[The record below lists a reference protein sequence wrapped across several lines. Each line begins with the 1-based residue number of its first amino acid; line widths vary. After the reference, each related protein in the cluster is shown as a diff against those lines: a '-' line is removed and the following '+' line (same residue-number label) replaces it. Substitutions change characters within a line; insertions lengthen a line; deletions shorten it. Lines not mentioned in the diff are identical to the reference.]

1 MGVVPWE
8 YLYMAYLVGKKQ
20 KGKTYYYLSESARVN
35 GKPRIVSQQYLGSAD
50 EIALRLSDA
59 GPGEPDRSQHLFFGD
74 VAAVWVMLER
84 LGAVDI
90 IDDVVGSR
98 RSDAG
103 GSVGTYIALAALNRV
118 VAPCSKLAFADWWA
132 KTSGDRVVGHL
143 SPRALDHR
151 RFWEAMDAITAAQLV
166 EIERRIT
173 EAMVQAFDLDL
184 SGLVLDM
191 TNFAAYIDSA
201 NERAPIAQRGHAKQ
215 KRNDLR
221 LVGLALV
228 VSTDGGIPLL
238 SHAYGGNHPDV
249 TQFSHVLGELV
260 ARWGALAKESDE
272 LTLVYDAGQDSE
284 ANQDAVA
291 KSPLHF
297 VGSRP
302 PSQHP
307 DLLAIAKGRYK
318 VIDAERF
325 PGLSAVETR
334 TTALGAEYRVIVTH
348 SETFH
353 AKQSRGFEQTLAKA
367 RRALVALAERLER
380 GKTRKD
386 RDAVEVEIARILKPR
401 WVSRVITTTLSGD
414 RPAEFRLKFSEDDV
428 ARRALEEEL
437 FGKRVLFTD
446 HDDWE
451 VADVVAAYRSQHH
464 VESDFRQM
472 KDRTVVSFNPMFHW
486 TDDKIRV
493 HVFYCVLALA
503 LARLMRREVAKAGLD
518 MSVREMLS
526 TLGEIEETVLLYQG
540 DRGRPRARRMLTEM
554 DPTQERLYDFFG
566 LAAHAPTR

>member
-1 MGVVPWE
+1 
-8 YLYMAYLVGKKQ
+8 MAYLVGKKQ
-20 KGKTYYYLSESARVN
+20 DGKTYYYLTESARVN

-50 EIALRLSDA
+50 EIAQRLSEA
-59 GPGEPDRSQHLFFGD
+59 GPGEPDRSSHLAFGD
-74 VAAVWVMLER
+74 IAAVWGMLDR
-84 LGAVDI
+84 LGVVAI

-98 RSDAG
+98 RSDAAA
-103 GSVGTYIALAALNRV
+103 SVGTYIALAALNRV

-132 KTSGDRVVGHL
+132 KTTGDRLVGHL
-143 SPRALDHR
+143 SPGALDHR
-151 RFWEAMDAITAAQLV
+151 RFWDAMDTITSAQLI

-173 EAMVQAFDLDL
+173 EAMVDVFDLDL

-191 TNFAAYIDSA
+191 TNFATYIDSA

-228 VSTDGGIPLL
+228 VSTDGAIPLL
-238 SHAYGGNHPDV
+238 SHAYAGNRGDV
-249 TQFSHVLGELV
+249 TQFAHVLGELV
-260 ARWGALAKESDE
+260 TRWGALAKESDE

-284 ANQDAVA
+284 ANQAAVA
-291 KSPLHF
+291 ASPLHF
-297 VGSRP
+297 VGSLP

-307 DLLAIAKGRYK
+307 DLLAIPKGRYE
-318 VIDAERF
+318 VVDAERF
-325 PGLSAVETR
+325 PGLIATETR
-334 TTALGAEYRVIVTH
+334 TSALGAEYRVIVTH

-353 AKQSRGFEQTLAKA
+353 AKQSRGFDQTLAKA
-367 RRALVALAERLER
+367 RRALAVLAERLER

-386 RDAVEVEIARILKPR
+386 RAAVEAEIASIAKPR
-401 WVSRVITTTLSGD
+401 WVSRVISTTLSGD
-414 RPAEFRLKFSEDDV
+414 RPAAFRLSFTEDAV
-428 ARRALEEEL
+428 ARRTLEEEL

-451 VADVVAAYRSQHH
+451 VADVIAAYRSQHH

-503 LARLMRREVAKAGLD
+503 LARLMRREAAQAGLD
-518 MSVREMLS
+518 MSVRELLCS
-526 TLGEIEETVLLYQG
+526 LGEIEETVLLYQG

-554 DPTQERLYDFFG
+554 DATQVRLYDLFG

>member
-1 MGVVPWE
+1 
-8 YLYMAYLVGKKQ
+8 MAYLVGKKQ
-20 KGKTYYYLSESARVN
+20 NGKTYYYLTESARVN

-50 EIALRLSDA
+50 EIALRLSEA
-59 GPGEPDRSQHLFFGD
+59 GPGEPDRSQHLSFGD
-74 VAAVWVMLER
+74 VAAVWGMLDR
-84 LGAVDI
+84 LGVVGI
-90 IDDVVGSR
+90 VDDVVGSR

-103 GSVGTYIALAALNRV
+103 ASVGTYIALAALNRV

-132 KTSGDRVVGHL
+132 KTTGDRLVGHL
-143 SPRALDHR
+143 SPGALDHR
-151 RFWEAMDAITAAQLV
+151 RFWEAMDAITAADLK

-173 EAMVQAFDLDL
+173 EAMVEVFDLDL

-191 TNFAAYIDSA
+191 TNFATYIDSA

-238 SHAYGGNHPDV
+238 SHAYSGNHPDV
-249 TQFSHVLGELV
+249 TQFSHVLDELV
-260 ARWGALAKESDE
+260 ARWGALAKESDQ

-284 ANQDAVA
+284 ANQSAVA
-291 KSPLHF
+291 ASPLHF
-297 VGSRP
+297 VGSLP

-307 DLLAIAKGRYK
+307 DLLAIAKGRYE
-318 VIDAERF
+318 VVDAQRF
-325 PGLSAVETR
+325 PGLSAIETR
-334 TTALGAEYRVIVTH
+334 TNALGAEYRVIVTH
-348 SETFH
+348 SESFH
-353 AKQSRGFEQTLAKA
+353 AKQSRSFDQTLAKA
-367 RRALVALAERLER
+367 RRQLVALAERLEQGR
-380 GKTRKD
+380 TRKV
-386 RDAVEVEIARILKPR
+386 RAAVEAEIAKIVRPR
-401 WVSRVITTTLSGD
+401 WVSRVMTTTLSGD
-414 RPAEFRLKFSEDDV
+414 RPAAFRLSFSEDAV

-446 HDDWE
+446 HDDWA
-451 VADVVAAYRSQHH
+451 VADVVGAYRSQHH

-493 HVFYCVLALA
+493 HAFYCVLALA
-503 LARLMRREVAKAGLD
+503 VARLMRREAAKAGLD
-518 MSVREMLS
+518 MSVRELLS

-554 DPTQERLYDFFG
+554 DPTQDRLYDLFG
-566 LAAHAPTR
+566 LADHAPTR

>member
-1 MGVVPWE
+1 
-8 YLYMAYLVGKKQ
+8 MAYLVGKKQ
-20 KGKTYYYLSESARVN
+20 KGKTYYYLTESARVN

-59 GPGEPDRSQHLFFGD
+59 GPGEPDRSQHLCFGD

-103 GSVGTYIALAALNRV
+103 ASVGTYIALAALNRV

-143 SPRALDHR
+143 SPGALDHR
-151 RFWEAMDAITAAQLV
+151 RFWEAMDVISAAQLI

-191 TNFAAYIDSA
+191 TNFAPYIDSA

-297 VGSRP
+297 VGSLP

-318 VIDAERF
+318 VVDAERF
-325 PGLSAVETR
+325 AGLSAVETR
-334 TTALGAEYRVIVTH
+334 TTALRAEYRVIVTH

-353 AKQSRGFEQTLAKA
+353 AKQSRGFDQTLAKA

-386 RDAVEVEIARILKPR
+386 REGVEVEIARILKPR

-414 RPAEFRLKFSEDDV
+414 RPAEFRLKFSEDVV
-428 ARRALEEEL
+428 ARRALEEEF

-503 LARLMRREVAKAGLD
+503 LARLMRREVAKAGLN

-554 DPTQERLYDFFG
+554 GPTQERLYDFFG

>member
-1 MGVVPWE
+1 
-8 YLYMAYLVGKKQ
+8 MAYLVGKKQ
-20 KGKTYYYLSESARVN
+20 NGKTYYYLTESARVN

-50 EIALRLSDA
+50 EIALRLSQA
-59 GPGEPDRSQHLFFGD
+59 GPGEPDRSQHLSFGD
-74 VAAVWVMLER
+74 VAAVWGMLDR
-84 LGAVDI
+84 LGVVGI

-103 GSVGTYIALAALNRV
+103 ASVGTYIALAALNRV
-118 VAPCSKLAFADWWA
+118 VAPCSKLAFGDWWA
-132 KTSGDRVVGHL
+132 KTTGERLVGHL
-143 SPRALDHR
+143 SPGALDHR
-151 RFWEAMDAITAAQLV
+151 RFWEAMDAITAAELI

-173 EAMVQAFDLDL
+173 EAMVDVFDLDL

-191 TNFAAYIDSA
+191 TNFATYIDSA

-221 LVGLALV
+221 LVALALV

-260 ARWGALAKESDE
+260 ARWGALAKESDQ

-284 ANQDAVA
+284 ANQRAVA
-291 KSPLHF
+291 ASPLHF
-297 VGSRP
+297 VGSLP
-302 PSQHP
+302 PSQHL
-307 DLLAIAKGRYK
+307 DLLAIAKRRYA
-318 VIDAERF
+318 VVDAERF

-334 TTALGAEYRVIVTH
+334 ADALGAEYRVIVTH

-353 AKQSRGFEQTLAKA
+353 AKQSRSFDQTLAKA

-386 RDAVEVEIARILKPR
+386 RDAVEAEIAKIVRPR

-414 RPAEFRLKFSEDDV
+414 RPAAFGLSFSEDAV
-428 ARRALEEEL
+428 ARRALEDEL

-451 VADVVAAYRSQHH
+451 VADVIAACRSQHH

-486 TDDKIRV
+486 TDEKIRV

-503 LARLMRREVAKAGLD
+503 LARLMRREAAQAGLD
-518 MSVREMLS
+518 MSVRELLS

-554 DPTQERLYDFFG
+554 DPTQERLYDLFG
-566 LAAHAPTR
+566 LADHAPTR

>member
-1 MGVVPWE
+1 
-8 YLYMAYLVGKKQ
+8 MAYLVGKKQ
-20 KGKTYYYLSESARVN
+20 DGKTYYYLTESARVN

-50 EIALRLSDA
+50 EIALRLSEA
-59 GPGEPDRSQHLFFGD
+59 GPGEPDRSQHLAFGD
-74 VAAVWVMLER
+74 VAAVWGLLER
-84 LGAVDI
+84 LGVVGI
-90 IDDVVGSR
+90 IDDVVGAR
-98 RSDAG
+98 RADAG
-103 GSVGTYIALAALNRV
+103 ASVGTYIALAALNRV

-132 KTSGDRVVGHL
+132 KTAGDRVVGHL
-143 SPRALDHR
+143 SPGALDHR
-151 RFWEAMDAITAAQLV
+151 RFWEAMNAITSAELI

-173 EAMVQAFDLDL
+173 SAMVETFNLDL

-191 TNFAAYIDSA
+191 TNFATYIDSA

-238 SHAYGGNHPDV
+238 SHAYAGNRNDV
-249 TQFSHVLGELV
+249 TQFADVLSELV
-260 ARWGALAKESDE
+260 TRWGALAQESDQ

-284 ANQDAVA
+284 ANQAAVA
-291 KSPLHF
+291 ASPLHF
-297 VGSRP
+297 VGSLP
-302 PSQHP
+302 PAQHP
-307 DLLAIAKGRYK
+307 DLLAIPKGRYK
-318 VIDAERF
+318 VVDADRF

-334 TTALGAEYRVIVTH
+334 TSALGAEYRVIVTH
-348 SETFH
+348 SETFG
-353 AKQSRGFEQTLAKA
+353 AKQSRGFDQTLAKA
-367 RRALVALAERLER
+367 RRQLVALSERLER
-380 GKTRKD
+380 GRTRKD
-386 RDAVEVEIARILKPR
+386 HDAVEAEIEGILGPR
-401 WVSRVITTTLSGD
+401 WVARVITTTLSGD
-414 RPAEFRLKFSEDDV
+414 RPATFRLSFKED
-428 ARRALEEEL
+428 AASRRALEDEL

-446 HDDWE
+446 HEDWE
-451 VADVVAAYRSQHH
+451 VADVIAAYRSQHH

-503 LARLMRREVAKAGLD
+503 LARLMRREAAGAGLG
-518 MSVREMLS
+518 MSVRELLS
-526 TLGEIEETVLLYQG
+526 TLGGIEETVLLYQG

-554 DPTQERLYDFFG
+554 DPTQARLYDLFG

>member
-1 MGVVPWE
+1 
-8 YLYMAYLVGKKQ
+8 MAYLVGKKQ
-20 KGKTYYYLSESARVN
+20 NGKTYYYLTESARVN

-50 EIALRLSDA
+50 EIALRLSQA
-59 GPGEPDRSQHLFFGD
+59 GPGEPDRSQHLSFGD
-74 VAAVWVMLER
+74 VAAVWGMLDR
-84 LGAVDI
+84 LGVVGI

-103 GSVGTYIALAALNRV
+103 ASVGTYIALAALNRV

-132 KTSGDRVVGHL
+132 KTTGERLVGHL
-143 SPRALDHR
+143 SPGALDHR
-151 RFWEAMDAITAAQLV
+151 RFWEAMDAITAAELI

-173 EAMVQAFDLDL
+173 EAMVDVFDLDL

-191 TNFAAYIDSA
+191 TNFATYIDSA

-221 LVGLALV
+221 LVALALV

-260 ARWGALAKESDE
+260 ARWGALAKESDQ

-284 ANQDAVA
+284 ANQRAVA
-291 KSPLHF
+291 ASPLHF
-297 VGSRP
+297 VGSLP
-302 PSQHP
+302 PSQHL
-307 DLLAIAKGRYK
+307 DLLAIAKRRYA
-318 VIDAERF
+318 VVDAEGF

-334 TTALGAEYRVIVTH
+334 ADALGAEYRVIVTH

-353 AKQSRGFEQTLAKA
+353 AKQSRSFDQTLAKA

-386 RDAVEVEIARILKPR
+386 RDAVEAEIAKIVRPR

-414 RPAEFRLKFSEDDV
+414 RPAAFGLSFSEDAV

-451 VADVVAAYRSQHH
+451 VADVIAAYRSQHH

-486 TDDKIRV
+486 TDEKIRV

-503 LARLMRREVAKAGLD
+503 LARLMRREAAQAGLD
-518 MSVREMLS
+518 MSVRELLS
-526 TLGEIEETVLLYQG
+526 TLGEIEETVLLFQG

-554 DPTQERLYDFFG
+554 DPTQERLYDLFG
-566 LAAHAPTR
+566 LADHAPTR